1 MLAQKASKSL
11 LCSVIPFI
19 CGWKVRNLQEAL
31 CSSINEED
39 EEETKVLSSIC
50 VNQQQ
55 ICFLSS
61 SSCFLFLGGKG
72 TEVGMER

>member
-55 ICFLSS
+55 ISFM
-61 SSCFLFLGGKG
+61 LFIFRWERHRSWYG
-72 TEVGMER
+72 TLIQL